1 MPLRIFLLVKA
12 LFLMLMAKIFNKQNI
27 FLLLLIGMVV
37 MARLIPFDKSYNQ
50 YFNLSG
56 FIDWGIAVIFL
67 LYGLKLN
74 LKEVV
79 KDISNWKL
87 HLLIQSGTFILFP
100 LLVLM
105 FYPLVKGS
113 EYYEIWLS
121 IFFLAALPSTV
132 SSSVVMV
139 SIAKGNVT
147 SAIFNA
153 SISGLIGIVMTPL
166 LMSFFLTSESGSGN
180 HGEVL
185 QQLLMKV
192 LLPIILGIVLNPVFK
207 KWITK
212 YSNII
217 AEFDRLIILLIVYES
232 FSTAFIENIFS
243 SVPSIIFLILAFSVV
258 FLFFAVYNILKFIS
272 EKMKFNA
279 KDIITVTFC
288 GSKKSLV
295 HGSLFLLVL
304 NIPQEQTVLFLLPV
318 MVYHSFQ
325 LFYVSWL
332 ASKIAGRSIENK
344 V

>member
-1 MPLRIFLLVKA
+1 MVF
-12 LFLMLMAKIFNKQNI
+12 MAK
-27 FLLLLIGMVV
+27 
-37 MARLIPFDKSYNQ
+37 LIPFKESYNEF
-50 YFNLSG
+50 FNLSA
-56 FIDWGIAVIFL
+56 FIDWGIAGIFL

-100 LLVLM
+100 LLVLL

-113 EYYEIWLS
+113 EFENIWLS
-121 IFFLAALPSTV
+121 IFFLACLPSTV

-166 LMSFFLTSESGSGN
+166 LMSFFLEPTSGSEN
-180 HGEVL
+180 HGEVV
-185 QQLLMKV
+185 QQLLIKV
-192 LLPIILGIVLNPVFK
+192 LLPIILGILLNPVFK

-212 YSNII
+212 YSKII

-232 FSTAFIENIFS
+232 FSTAFIENIFG
-243 SVPSIIFLILAFSVV
+243 SVPPIVFLILAFSVV
-258 FLFFAVYNILKFIS
+258 FLFFAVYNILQFIAK
-272 EKMKFNA
+272 KMRFNA
-279 KDIITVTFC
+279 QDIITVTFC

-304 NIPQEQTVLFLLPV
+304 GVPDDQKVLFLLPV

-332 ASKIAGRSIENK
+332 ASKIAQRKS
-344 V
+344 VV

>member
-1 MPLRIFLLVKA
+1 
-12 LFLMLMAKIFNKQNI
+12 MLTKIFNKQNL
-27 FLLLLIGMVV
+27 FLLLLIVMVL
-37 MARLIPFDKSYNQ
+37 MAKLVPFHESYNR
-50 YFNLSG
+50 YFNLSA
-56 FIDWGIAVIFL
+56 FIDWGIAGIFL

-100 LLVLM
+100 LLVLL
-105 FYPLVKGS
+105 FYPLVNGS
-113 EYYEIWLS
+113 QYENVWLS
-121 IFFLAALPSTV
+121 IFFLACLPSTV

-139 SIAKGNVT
+139 SIARGNVT

-166 LMSFFLTSESGSGN
+166 LMSFFLEPDSGSGD
-180 HGEVL
+180 HGEVV

-192 LLPIILGIVLNPVFK
+192 LLPIVLGILLNPVFK
-207 KWITK
+207 KWVTK
-212 YSNII
+212 YSAVI

-232 FSTAFIENIFS
+232 FSTAFVEKIFV
-243 SVPSIIFLILAFSVV
+243 SVPPIVFLILALSVV
-258 FLFFAVYNILKFIS
+258 FLFFAVYHILQFFAG
-272 EKMKFNA
+272 KMKFNTE
-279 KDIITVTFC
+279 DIITVTFC

-304 NIPQEQTVLFLLPV
+304 GIPDDRKVLFLLPV
-318 MVYHSFQ
+318 MIYHSFQ

-332 ASKIAGRSIENK
+332 ANKIAHRAS
-344 V
+344 